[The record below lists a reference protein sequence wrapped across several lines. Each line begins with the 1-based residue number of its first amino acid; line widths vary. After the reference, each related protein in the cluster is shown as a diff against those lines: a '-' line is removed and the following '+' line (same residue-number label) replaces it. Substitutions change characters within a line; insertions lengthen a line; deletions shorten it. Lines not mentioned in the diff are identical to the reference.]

1 MDAGPHTSLFIS
13 PLDHNTTTA
22 ANQPKGSRDTS
33 VRPKMARTPPNTV
46 CSIPAEA
53 HVGRVISDWTSP
65 ALPEIGGHYKLTRVG
80 GYSECPYPYSVCGCI
95 SLTPKPPA
103 ELISYCITTAL
114 LTLCERC
121 EEHLAAYADPF
132 EETKNRRL
140 QSLVFGVYTDFC

>member
-140 QSLVFGVYTDFC
+140 QSLSLWCLY